1 MSNIVLI
8 GMPGCGKSTVGV
20 ILAKTLGIG
29 FVDTDL
35 IIQQREKRLLQ
46 DIIDTDGIQK
56 FLDCESEAVKTL
68 DCDNSVVATG
78 GSVVFREE
86 CMKHL
91 KENGKIFF
99 LNVSLPEIKSRLD
112 NINTRGVAADKS
124 QTIDDIFNQRYPL
137 YEKYADYILDLN
149 NSNVEETVEKICKL
163 LK

>member
-35 IIQQREKRLLQ
+35 IIQQRERRLLQ
-46 DIIDTDGIQK
+46 EIIDNDGIEK
-56 FLDCESEAVKTL
+56 FLDCEAEAVL
-68 DCDNSVVATG
+68 SMNDDNSVVATG

-86 CMKHL
+86 SMKYL

-124 QTIDDIFNQRYPL
+124 QTIDDIFKQRYPF

-149 NSNVEETVEKICKL
+149 NSDVEETVEKICKI